1 MNTRRHTHTHTHS
14 GILRSQKN
22 NEILLLATVWMNL
35 DGTTLSE
42 ISQRKA
48 NMVCY
53 QGEIRRTG
61 NRTHIPWATDQCT

>member
-53 QGEIRRTG
+53 HLYVESKK
-61 NRTHIPWATDQCT
+61 